1 MKSTSLLAATMLL
14 SFLIACKEKAESKTD
29 AFTLSAIKEEPIS
42 DDKTSDYVTDTT
54 AAPDQ
59 KQKLKNDTKSG
70 NPSPDWDKKIIKNAT
85 LELEV
90 KEGNMYYK
98 SLREQVKSL
107 GGYIAQEEQTSSDYK
122 LENRIVIKVPV
133 DQFDQALT
141 AFSDKVEKIQQRKI
155 SSEDVTGEMVD
166 TRSRMEAKKQ
176 VRLRYLELLN
186 QARTMPDILSVQSEI
201 NGIQQE
207 IESAAGRV
215 QWLGH
220 AAAYSTINLTY
231 FQVLNEKAKNDTTPS
246 FGSRLLH
253 SFKTGGQWLLE
264 LLIGL
269 VAIWPLLLGGTVAAI
284 LVRRAFKRKS
294 LTSTSS

>member
-1 MKSTSLLAATMLL
+1 MKSTSLLAASMLL
-14 SFLIACKEKAESKTD
+14 SLLIACKEEAESKTKD
-29 AFTLSAIKEEPIS
+29 ITLSAINETPVT
-42 DDKTSDYVTDTT
+42 DDKVSYYATDST
-54 AAPDQ
+54 ARPDQ
-59 KQKLKNDTKSG
+59 IPKQKNGIKPA
-70 NPSPDWDKKIIKNAT
+70 NPVPDWDKKIIKNAT

-90 KEGNMYYK
+90 KEGPVYYK
-98 SLREQVKSL
+98 SLREQVKSF
-107 GGYIAQEEQTSSDYK
+107 GGYIAQEAQTETDYK
-122 LENRIVIKVPV
+122 SENRIVIKVPV
-133 DQFDQALT
+133 DQFDMAI
-141 AFSDKVEKIQQRKI
+141 AAISDKAEKIHQRNI
-155 SSEDVTGEMVD
+155 SSEDVTGEIVD

-186 QARTMPDILSVQSEI
+186 QARTMPDILSVQTEI
-201 NGIQQE
+201 NGIQEE

-231 FQVLNEKAKNDTTPS
+231 FQVLNAKAKDESSS

-269 VAIWPLLLGGTVAAI
+269 VAIWPLLLSGTVAAI
-284 LVRRAFKRKS
+284 LVRRAFKRKNHV
-294 LTSTSS
+294 STPI

>member
-1 MKSTSLLAATMLL
+1 MKSTSLLAAAMLL
-14 SFLIACKEKAESKTD
+14 SFLIACKEKAESKMD
-29 AFTLSAIKEEPIS
+29 AMTLTSIKEETAS
-42 DDKTSDYVTDTT
+42 DDKVPDYATDST
-54 AAPDQ
+54 ASPDQ
-59 KQKLKNDTKSG
+59 VQKTKNGNKSD
-70 NPSPDWDKKIIKNAT
+70 NPKTDWDKKIIKNAT

-107 GGYIAQEEQTSSDYK
+107 GGYIAQEEQTASDYK

-133 DQFDQALT
+133 DQFDQAL
-141 AFSDKVEKIQQRKI
+141 ADFSEKAEKIQQRKI
-155 SSEDVTGEMVD
+155 SSEDVTGEIVD
-166 TRSRMEAKKQ
+166 TRSRMETKKQ

-231 FQVLNEKAKNDTTPS
+231 FQVLNEKAKNDNTPS

-253 SFKTGGQWLLE
+253 SFKNGGQWFLE

-269 VAIWPLLLGGTVAAI
+269 VAIWPLLLGGVVA
-284 LVRRAFKRKS
+284 VVVGKRYFRKKAVVG
-294 LTSTSS
+294 

>member
-1 MKSTSLLAATMLL
+1 MKSTSLLGATMLL
-14 SFLIACKEKAESKTD
+14 SFLIACKQKTESKTD
-29 AFTLSAIKEEPIS
+29 AMTLTAIREEAVT
-42 DDKTSDYVTDTT
+42 DDKTLYYATDSM

-59 KQKLKNDTKSG
+59 TQKKIKGTKSV

-90 KEGNMYYK
+90 KEGNSYYK
-98 SLREQVKSL
+98 SLREQVKIF
-107 GGYIAQEEQTSSDYK
+107 GGYIAQEEQNESEYK
-122 LENRIVIKVPV
+122 LENRLVIKVPV
-133 DQFDQALT
+133 EQFDLAVA
-141 AFSDKVEKIQQRKI
+141 AFADKVEKIQQRKI
-155 SSEDVTGEMVD
+155 SSEDVTGEIVD
-166 TRSRMEAKKQ
+166 SRSRMEAKKQ

-201 NGIQQE
+201 NGIQEE
-207 IESAAGRV
+207 IESATGRV

-231 FQVLNEKAKNDTTPS
+231 FQVLNEKAKNDSTPS

-253 SFKTGGQWLLE
+253 SFKTGGQWFLE

-284 LVRRAFKRKS
+284 LVRKAFKRKNPV
-294 LTSTSS
+294 STPI

>member
-1 MKSTSLLAATMLL
+1 MKSTSLLAASLLL
-14 SFLIACKEKAESKTD
+14 SFLIACKENVKLKTD
-29 AFTLSAIKEEPIS
+29 AITLSAIQEEPVS
-42 DDKTSDYVTDTT
+42 DDKASYYATDST

-59 KQKLKNDTKSG
+59 TQKKINGTKSV

-90 KEGNMYYK
+90 KEGTGFYK
-98 SLREQVKSL
+98 NIREQVKSF
-107 GGYIAQEEQTSSDYK
+107 GGYIAQEAQTETDYK
-122 LENRIVIKVPV
+122 LENRLVIKVPV
-133 DQFDQALT
+133 DQFDLAIAGL
-141 AFSDKVEKIQQRKI
+141 SDKVEKIHQRNI
-155 SSEDVTGEMVD
+155 SSEDVTGEIVD
-166 TRSRMEAKKQ
+166 TRSRMETKKQ

-201 NGIQQE
+201 NGIQEE
-207 IESAAGRV
+207 IESATGRV

-231 FQVLNEKAKNDTTPS
+231 FQVINENAKNDLTPS

-253 SFKTGGQWLLE
+253 SFKSGGQWFIE

-269 VAIWPLLLGGTVAAI
+269 VSVWPLLLGGTVAAI
-284 LVRRAFKRKS
+284 LVRRAFKRKNPV
-294 LTSTSS
+294 STPI

>member
-1 MKSTSLLAATMLL
+1 MKSTSLLAASMLL
-14 SFLIACKEKAESKTD
+14 SLLIACKEEAESKTKD
-29 AFTLSAIKEEPIS
+29 ITLSASNETPVT
-42 DDKTSDYVTDTT
+42 DDKVSYYATDST
-54 AAPDQ
+54 ARPDQ
-59 KQKLKNDTKSG
+59 IPKQKNGIKPA
-70 NPSPDWDKKIIKNAT
+70 NPVPDWDKKIIKNAT

-90 KEGNMYYK
+90 KEGPVYYK
-98 SLREQVKSL
+98 SLREQVKSF
-107 GGYIAQEEQTSSDYK
+107 GGYIAQEAQTETDYK
-122 LENRIVIKVPV
+122 SENRIVIKVPV
-133 DQFDQALT
+133 DQFDMAI
-141 AFSDKVEKIQQRKI
+141 AAISDKAEKIHQRNI
-155 SSEDVTGEMVD
+155 SSEDVTGEIVD

-186 QARTMPDILSVQSEI
+186 QARTMPDILSVQTEI
-201 NGIQQE
+201 NGIQEE

-231 FQVLNEKAKNDTTPS
+231 FQVLNAKAKDESPS

>member
-1 MKSTSLLAATMLL
+1 MKSTSLLAASMLL
-14 SFLIACKEKAESKTD
+14 SLLIACKEEAESKTKD
-29 AFTLSAIKEEPIS
+29 ITLSASNETPVT
-42 DDKTSDYVTDTT
+42 DDKVSYYATDST
-54 AAPDQ
+54 ARPDQ
-59 KQKLKNDTKSG
+59 IPKQKNGIKPA
-70 NPSPDWDKKIIKNAT
+70 NPVPDWDKKIIKNAT

-90 KEGNMYYK
+90 KEGPVYYK
-98 SLREQVKSL
+98 SLREQVKSF
-107 GGYIAQEEQTSSDYK
+107 GGYIAQEAQTETDYK
-122 LENRIVIKVPV
+122 SENRIVIKVPV
-133 DQFDQALT
+133 DQFDMAI
-141 AFSDKVEKIQQRKI
+141 AAISDKAEKIHQRNI
-155 SSEDVTGEMVD
+155 SSEDVTGEIVD

-186 QARTMPDILSVQSEI
+186 QARTMPDILSVQTEI
-201 NGIQQE
+201 NGIQEE

-231 FQVLNEKAKNDTTPS
+231 FQVLNAKAKDESPS

-284 LVRRAFKRKS
+284 LVRRAFKRKNHV
-294 LTSTSS
+294 STPI

>member
-1 MKSTSLLAATMLL
+1 MKSTSLLAASMLL
-14 SFLIACKEKAESKTD
+14 SLLIACKEEAESKTKD
-29 AFTLSAIKEEPIS
+29 ITLSASNETPVT
-42 DDKTSDYVTDTT
+42 DDKVSYYATDST
-54 AAPDQ
+54 ARPDQ
-59 KQKLKNDTKSG
+59 IPKQKNGIKPA
-70 NPSPDWDKKIIKNAT
+70 NPVPDWDKKIIKNAT

-90 KEGNMYYK
+90 KEGPVYYK
-98 SLREQVKSL
+98 SLREQVKSF
-107 GGYIAQEEQTSSDYK
+107 GGYIAQEAQTETDYK
-122 LENRIVIKVPV
+122 SENRIVIKVPV
-133 DQFDQALT
+133 DQFDMAI
-141 AFSDKVEKIQQRKI
+141 AAISDKAEKIHQRNI
-155 SSEDVTGEMVD
+155 SSEDVTGEIVD

-186 QARTMPDILSVQSEI
+186 QARTMPDILSVQTEI
-201 NGIQQE
+201 NGIQEE

-231 FQVLNEKAKNDTTPS
+231 FQVLNAKAKDESPS

-269 VAIWPLLLGGTVAAI
+269 VAIWPLLLSGTVAAI
-284 LVRRAFKRKS
+284 LVRRAFKRKNHV
-294 LTSTSS
+294 STPI